1 MKSLSSLVPHRT
13 ILQSPKVQGTT
24 GQWEPDPPETVHA
37 GSALPTLCLPHA
49 GQQGSS
55 PADVVLPFLGLPQA
69 TVATEATPGA

>member
-1 MKSLSSLVPHRT
+1 MFLTEPSFRRSRE
-13 ILQSPKVQGTT
+13 LQGSGK
-24 GQWEPDPPETVHA
+24 PDPPETVRA

-55 PADVVLPFLGLPQA
+55 PADVVLPFLELPQA